1 MKIKSIKLKDFK
13 RFTDMTSA
21 NVGNDKESFM
31 MDVLAPRIQPGMKVY
46 EELHED
52 IFGSDSQVPH

>member
-1 MKIKSIKLKDFK
+1 MKIKLIHLKDFK

-21 NVGNDKESFM
+21 NLGNDKESFM
-31 MDVLAPRIQPGMKVY
+31 MDMLAPCIQPGMKIY

-52 IFGSDSQVPH
+52 IFGE